1 MLFSSTDIDGP
12 RVIDLEPI
20 EDERGFFARAWCSHE
35 FREEGLVDQIVQAN
49 ISYTARRGTLRGMH
63 LQIAP
68 HAEAKVVRC
77 IRGAMQDVIIDL
89 RPDSDTFTQ
98 WVTVELTADNHRV
111 LYIPEHFAQGFLTLT
126 DDTEVLY
133 QVSNFYAPDHEVGLR
148 FDDPAFAIDW
158 PMTPTMVSA
167 KDQQWP
173 DFSAEAYRARLTAAS
188 S

>member
-20 EDERGFFARAWCSHE
+20 EDERGFFARAWCSRE
-35 FREEGLVDQIVQAN
+35 FGEEGLVDQLVQAN

-111 LYIPEHFAQGFLTLT
+111 LYIPEHFAQGFLTLS

-158 PMTPTMVSA
+158 PMTPTVVSA

-173 DFSAEAYRARLTAAS
+173 DFSPDAYRARLEAAS